1 MLYIGLDVHYRTTTC
16 CILGQDGRPV
26 KTKTLKGP
34 WHKTI
39 DYLKS
44 LKDDLAVCFE
54 ASVGYGPLYEAL
66 VGFCNRVEVA
76 HPGDLRLIFRSKR
89 KNDRVDAQKIAKL
102 LYLDEVPAVHVP
114 DQDGRAWRELIEF
127 RRRSVDKQTKVKN
140 QLRCVLRASAIHPPK
155 DVGLWSK
162 AGLAWLEAIEL
173 PTATALLK
181 RRLLLAE
188 LAHHKTQI
196 KSVTQELDRLAAD
209 HPGVAL
215 LMTIPGVGPRTAEAF
230 VAYVDRPERFARV
243 NRVPAYF
250 GLVPG
255 QDASAGVNRLGHIT
269 KRGPATARKLLV
281 EASWQM
287 IRHDPATAAVFNR
300 IVAGK
305 KERRKTALVAVAHRL
320 VRIMHAMLRTGE
332 TYRPTPPPPPPEV
345 ALQEAAQEGMMKK
358 TATKQHES
366 DPFGTPPSDG
376 G

>member
-1 MLYIGLDVHYRTTTC
+1 MLYVGLDVHYRTTTC
-16 CILGQDGRPV
+16 CILGQDGRAV

-34 WHKTI
+34 WHKTVA
-39 DYLKS
+39 YLRS
-44 LKDDLAVCFE
+44 LKDELSVCFE

-66 VGFCNRVEVA
+66 VGFCKKVQVA
-76 HPGDLRLIFRSKR
+76 HPGNLRLIFRSKR

-140 QLRCVLRASAIHPPK
+140 QLRCLLRACALHVPA
-155 DVGLWSK
+155 GLSLWTVK
-162 AGLAWLEAIEL
+162 GLAWLKQVEL
-173 PTATALLK
+173 PTTTAQLK

-188 LAHHKTQI
+188 LGHLKTQI
-196 KSVTQELDRLAAD
+196 KAVTDELDAIAAC

-215 LMTIPGVGPRTAEAF
+215 LMTVPGVGPRTAEAF
-230 VAYVDRPERFARV
+230 VAYVDRPQRFARV

-250 GLVPG
+250 GLVPS

-269 KRGPATARKLLV
+269 KQGPATARKLLV

-287 IRHDPATAAVFNR
+287 IRHDPATRAVFDR

-305 KERRKTALVAVAHRL
+305 PERRKTALVAVAHRL
-320 VRIMHAMLRTGE
+320 VRIMHAMLKTGE
-332 TYRPTPPPPPPEV
+332 VYRPTPPE
-345 ALQEAAQEGMMKK
+345 ALDHKPM
-358 TATKQHES
+358 S
-366 DPFGTPPSDG
+366 
-376 G
+376 

>member
-1 MLYIGLDVHYRTTTC
+1 MLYVGLDVHYRTTTC
-16 CILGQDGRPV
+16 CILGEDGRAV

-34 WHKTI
+34 WHKAV
-39 DYLKS
+39 DYLRS
-44 LKDDLAVCFE
+44 LGQELSVCFE

-66 VGFCNRVEVA
+66 LAFCRKVQVA
-76 HPGDLRLIFRSKR
+76 HPGNLRLIFRSKR

-127 RRRSVDKQTKVKN
+127 RRRSIDKQTKVKN
-140 QLRCVLRASAIHPPK
+140 QLRCLLRANALHVPPK
-155 DVGLWSK
+155 MGLWTIK
-162 AGLAWLEAIEL
+162 GLAWLQAVGL
-173 PTATALLK
+173 PTTTTRLK

-188 LAHHKTQI
+188 LAHLKTQI
-196 KSVTQELDRLAAD
+196 KAVTDELDKIAAN

-230 VAYVDRPERFARV
+230 VAYVDRPDRFARA

-250 GLVPG
+250 GIVPS

-269 KRGPATARKLLV
+269 KQGPATARKLLV

-287 IRHDPATAAVFNR
+287 IRHDPATRAVFDR

-305 KERRKTALVAVAHRL
+305 PERRKTALVAVAHRL
-320 VRIMHAMLRTGE
+320 VRIMHAMLKSGE
-332 TYRPTPPPPPPEV
+332 VYRPTP
-345 ALQEAAQEGMMKK
+345 A
-358 TATKQHES
+358 
-366 DPFGTPPSDG
+366 G
-376 G
+376 GCGAMP

>member
-1 MLYIGLDVHYRTTTC
+1 MLYVGLDVHYRTTTC
-16 CILGQDGRPV
+16 CILGDDGRPV
-26 KTKTLKGP
+26 KTQTLKGP
-34 WHKTI
+34 WHKTL

-66 VGFCNRVEVA
+66 VGFCKRVEVA
-76 HPGDLRLIFRSKR
+76 HPGNLRLIFRSKR

-140 QLRCVLRASAIHPPK
+140 QLRCLLRANALHVPK
-155 DVGLWSK
+155 GMGLWTRK
-162 AGLAWLEAIEL
+162 GLAWLEQLEL
-173 PTATALLK
+173 PTTTTQLK

-188 LAHHKTQI
+188 LAHLKTQI
-196 KSVTQELDRLAAD
+196 KGVTDELDRLAAD

-250 GLVPG
+250 GIVPS
-255 QDASAGVNRLGHIT
+255 QDASAGMNRLGHIT
-269 KRGPATARKLLV
+269 KQGPATARKLLI
-281 EASWQM
+281 EAAWQM
-287 IRHDPATAAVFNR
+287 IRHDPATGAVFDR

-305 KERRKTALVAVAHRL
+305 TERRKIALVAVAHRL

-332 TYRPTPPPPPPEV
+332 VYNAHGSETTS
-345 ALQEAAQEGMMKK
+345 QEK
-358 TATKQHES
+358 T
-366 DPFGTPPSDG
+366 D
-376 G
+376 